1 MKKVVLYPRV
11 STKGQVED
19 GYSLDFQVEKMLA
32 YCKAMD
38 YAVVGIYSDNGYSG
52 ANLERPGIQR
62 IIQEAPTGK
71 FDAVIVYK
79 LDRLSRSQKHTMYML
94 EDVFIPNDIAFV
106 SMSESFD
113 TSTQFGI
120 AMVGILSVFAQLERA
135 NIKERTFDGRKGRAK
150 KGSWHGGGYDPI
162 GYDYIDG
169 KLVINKKEA
178 EQVRMVY
185 EYYAAGMTITEIIRR
200 MEHFTTKHGDWHHPE
215 TIANVLDNPLYAGI
229 IHFDNVKTPDSHT
242 AIISKELYNN
252 VADMRSGV
260 HKHTK
265 KDSKYLLSGLVYCK
279 NCGARYFVKKN
290 PNGNLFYCCHSRAK
304 VNKLMVKDPNC
315 KNKNWK
321 KEELEQAVF
330 TEIQRLAD
338 NPHLL
343 YELKKIP
350 SEEGS
355 NSESSNPAVHEEIAN
370 INKQIGTL
378 MDLYQANDNT
388 IQIEDVAQRI
398 DELYQKKVELINI
411 IKPTKDK
418 ERHTKSFNVENARL
432 IISDLPAAMR
442 EGTSN
447 NEYVR
452 YSLLRLLDKI
462 VVDEGVLHF
471 QWSFVDN

>member
-19 GYSLDFQVEKMLA
+19 GHSLDFQVEKMLA

-52 ANLERPGIQR
+52 SNLERPGIQR
-62 IIQEAPTGK
+62 IIEEAPTGK

-94 EDVFIPNDIAFV
+94 EDVFIPNDIAFI

-113 TSTQFGI
+113 TSSQFGI

-150 KGSWHGGGYDPI
+150 QGDWHGGGPHPI
-162 GYDYIDG
+162 GYDYIEG
-169 KLVINKKEA
+169 ELVINEKEA

-185 EYYAAGMTITEIIRR
+185 EYFAMGMTITEICSR
-200 MEHFTTKHGDWHHPE
+200 MEGYKTKHGDWHHPG
-215 TIANVLDNPLYAGI
+215 TVANVLDNPLYSGTV
-229 IHFDNVKTPDSHT
+229 HFDDVLTPDSHT
-242 AIISKELYNN
+242 AIVPEDLFKT
-252 VADMRSGV
+252 VADLRSGV

-304 VNKLMVKDPNC
+304 VNKLMVKDPAC
-315 KNKNWK
+315 KNKNWRK
-321 KEELEQAVF
+321 DDLERAVYEEIVKYAE
-330 TEIQRLAD
+330 

-343 YELKKIP
+343 YEIKKPP
-350 SEEGS
+350 SDHDGS
-355 NSESSNPAVHEEIAN
+355 LDDTVQEKITEIN
-370 INKQIGTL
+370 REIGRL
-378 MDLYQANDNT
+378 MDLYQANDST
-388 IQIEDVAQRI
+388 LQVEDIAQRI
-398 DELYQKKVELINI
+398 DDLYHEKLSLLQS
-411 IKPTKDK
+411 KPSKADDK
-418 ERHTKSFNVENARL
+418 YTKSFHVENAKLL
-432 IISDLPAAMR
+432 IADLPAAMR
-442 EGTSN
+442 EGN
-447 NEYVR
+447 HDIVR
-452 YSLLRLLDKI
+452 YSLMRLLDRI
-462 VVDEGVLHF
+462 EVNEDRLHF
-471 QWSFVDN
+471 LWSFVD